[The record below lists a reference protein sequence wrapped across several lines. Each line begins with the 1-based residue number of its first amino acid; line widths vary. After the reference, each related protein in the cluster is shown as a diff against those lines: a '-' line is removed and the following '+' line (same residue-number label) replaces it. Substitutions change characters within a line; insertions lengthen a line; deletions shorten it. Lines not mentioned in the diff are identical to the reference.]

1 MDKQSSAVKNYSNIV
16 FVHFFNKETMC
27 YERGHCHFIIYIFAG
42 ELSIKEPDKNE
53 VIASAG
59 QCVFVPRNHK
69 LTFIKRP
76 SKGVSYKGIT
86 MAFERNFLRLF
97 YQSLNQK
104 QIPLKVT
111 ETKDSVIKLPSLPNI
126 NSLFLSLLPYFDSD
140 CKPKEEIMKLKRQEG
155 VLALLDIDNSFSRI
169 LFDFIDPWKIDILD
183 FLHENY
189 MYEFTLEEIAS
200 YTGRSL
206 ATFKRDFKKISDLT
220 PQRWIL
226 QKRLE
231 VAKEKLKTE
240 GKKVAEVYME
250 VGFKNRSHFATV
262 YRKHFGSPPAT
273 IEK

>member
-1 MDKQSSAVKNYSNIV
+1 MDKHSSAIKNYSNIV

-27 YERGHCHFIIYIFAG
+27 YERGHCHFLICIFAG
-42 ELSIKEPDKNE
+42 ELIIKEPDKE
-53 VIASAG
+53 DIVVSAG
-59 QCVFVPRNHK
+59 QCVFVPRNHR

-86 MAFERNFLRLF
+86 MAFERNFLRLY

-126 NSLFLSLLPYFDSD
+126 NSLFLSLLPYFDSE
-140 CKPKEEIMKLKRQEG
+140 CVPKEDVMKLKRQEG
-155 VLALLDIDNSFSRI
+155 VLALLDFDSAYYSI
-169 LFDFIDPWKIDILD
+169 LFDFVDPWKIDIID
-183 FLHENY
+183 FLDENY
-189 MYEFTLEEIAS
+189 MFEFSLEEIAS

-220 PQRWIL
+220 PQRWIM

-250 VGFKNRSHFATV
+250 VGFKNRSHFATA
-262 YRKHFGSPPAT
+262 YRKYFGYPPAT

>member
-27 YERGHCHFIIYIFAG
+27 YERGHCHFLICIFAG
-42 ELSIKEPDKNE
+42 ELIIKEPEKGDI
-53 VIASAG
+53 VVSAG

-86 MAFERNFLRLF
+86 MAFERNFLRLY

-104 QIPLKVT
+104 LIPLNGSA
-111 ETKDSVIKLPSLPNI
+111 TKDSVIKLPSLPNI

-140 CKPKEEIMKLKRQEG
+140 CKPKDEVMKLKRQEG
-155 VLALLDIDNSFSRI
+155 VLTLLDIDSAFFPT
-169 LFDFIDPWKIDILD
+169 LFDFIDPWKIDIID
-183 FLHENY
+183 FLNENY
-189 MYEFTLEEIAS
+189 MYEFSLEEIAS

-220 PQRWIL
+220 PQRWIM

-231 VAKEKLKTE
+231 VAKEKLRIE
-240 GKKVAEVYME
+240 GKKVADVYME
-250 VGFKNRSHFATV
+250 VGFKNRSHFATA
-262 YRKHFGSPPAT
+262 YRKYYGCPPAT
-273 IEK
+273 IEN

>member
-27 YERGHCHFIIYIFAG
+27 YERGHCHFLICIFAG
-42 ELSIKEPDKNE
+42 ELIIKEPDKKDI
-53 VIASAG
+53 VVSAG

-86 MAFERNFLRLF
+86 MAFERNFLRLY
-97 YQSLNQK
+97 YQSLNRKLIQ
-104 QIPLKVT
+104 VNET
-111 ETKDSVIKLPSLPNI
+111 ATKDSVIKLPSLPNI

-140 CKPKEEIMKLKRQEG
+140 CKPKDEVMKLKRQEG
-155 VLALLDIDNSFSRI
+155 VLALLDIDSAFFTI
-169 LFDFIDPWKIDILD
+169 LFDFIDPWKIDIID
-183 FLHENY
+183 FLNENY
-189 MYEFTLEEIAS
+189 MFEFTLEEIAT

-220 PQRWIL
+220 PQRWIM

-231 VAKEKLKTE
+231 VAKEKLRIE
-240 GKKVAEVYME
+240 GKKVADVYME
-250 VGFKNRSHFATV
+250 VGFKNRSHFATA
-262 YRKHFGSPPAT
+262 YRKYFGYSPAT
-273 IEK
+273 VKL

>member
-27 YERGHCHFIIYIFAG
+27 YERGHCHFLICIFAG
-42 ELSIKEPDKNE
+42 ELIIKEPEKGDI
-53 VIASAG
+53 VVSAG

-86 MAFERNFLRLF
+86 MAFERNFLRLY

-104 QIPLKVT
+104 LIPLNGSA
-111 ETKDSVIKLPSLPNI
+111 TKDSVIKLPSLPNI

-140 CKPKEEIMKLKRQEG
+140 CKPKDEVMKLKRQEG
-155 VLALLDIDNSFSRI
+155 VLALLDIDSAFFTI
-169 LFDFIDPWKIDILD
+169 LFDFIDPWKIDIID
-183 FLHENY
+183 FLNENY
-189 MYEFTLEEIAS
+189 MFEFTLEEIAT

-206 ATFKRDFKKISDLT
+206 ATFKRDFKKISNLT
-220 PQRWIL
+220 PQRWIM

-231 VAKEKLKTE
+231 VAKEKLRIE
-240 GKKVAEVYME
+240 GKKVADVYME
-250 VGFKNRSHFATV
+250 VGFKNRSHFATA
-262 YRKHFGSPPAT
+262 YRKYFGYSPAT
-273 IEK
+273 VKL